1 MILGIVEILVI
12 ILFGVFVRITNPT
25 SLANAFSTIFPLYQD
40 MDVMMLIGFG
50 FLMAFS
56 KSFSWSSVTYTFFIN
71 ALIIQLY
78 ILLNAFW
85 QRAVVDGFN
94 AQNYYIYINERT
106 FVYALHASAS
116 MFVCMGAFIGRVG
129 PLELLIISLVH
140 IFVYTVNE
148 VICIYQIKAFD
159 VGGGM
164 TVHTFGAYAGVT
176 ASLILNASSRPS
188 SKPKSNYFAN
198 LFALIGALFLWM
210 FFPSFN
216 FGYGLTLSTQ
226 YTLTQIVT
234 NTIISLTGSCLATFI
249 TSAYLKEKFTMTHI
263 LNATISGGVV
273 MGSVSGIIVHP
284 SAAIT
289 IGFLIGIV
297 STVALHYLT
306 PYLEKKF
313 GLFDS
318 CGIHST
324 FGLPGLIG
332 GILSAIAAASF
343 AYPSAY
349 DAYGLSD
356 TYFPFYST
364 LVNSPYKQ
372 GGLQLAATFTSLG
385 FGVASA
391 IVSGIL
397 VRMVHDFG
405 PNEVFNDGAYFE
417 EAKEYI
423 DELGGLTGG

>member
-1 MILGIVEILVI
+1 MILGIVEIVVI
-12 ILFGVFVRITNPT
+12 ILFGVFVRLTNPAG
-25 SLANAFSTIFPLYQD
+25 LASIFSTVFPLYQD

-78 ILLNAFW
+78 ILLSAFW
-85 QRAVVDGFN
+85 QRAVIDGFN

-106 FVYALHASAS
+106 FTYALHASAS

-148 VICIYQIKAFD
+148 VICINQIRAYD

-164 TVHTFGAYAGVT
+164 TVHIFGAYAGVT
-176 ASLILNASSRPS
+176 ASLILNASSRPT
-188 SKPKSNYFAN
+188 SKPKSSYFAN

-216 FGYGLTLSTQ
+216 FGYGYSVSGTQ
-226 YTLTQIVT
+226 YTQTQIVT
-234 NTIISLTGSCLATFI
+234 NTIISLTGSCIATFV
-249 TSAYLKEKFTMTHI
+249 TSAYLKEKFTMSHI

-273 MGSVSGIIVHP
+273 MGSVAGIIVHP

-318 CGIHST
+318 CGVHST

-332 GILSAIAAASF
+332 GILSGVAAASY

-349 DAYGLSD
+349 DAYGLN
-356 TYFPFYST
+356 TLYFPFYST
-364 LVNSPYKQ
+364 LVN
-372 GGLQLAATFTSLG
+372 
-385 FGVASA
+385 
-391 IVSGIL
+391 
-397 VRMVHDFG
+397 
-405 PNEVFNDGAYFE
+405 
-417 EAKEYI
+417 
-423 DELGGLTGG
+423 